1 MKDRQRYARPTNLLE
16 AVAAC
21 GVSIFGIIA
30 LLPATGAASGPEM
43 GIFILLML
51 CCVLMLAAAVCMA
64 GYLVVDA
71 RGLRLYKLWTRVEL
85 RWEDVR
91 CIGTLTVS
99 GNRHSGRIPMLL
111 ISPLERPWEELVFSF
126 EMQRMR
132 NYLRFGDAYSLCLD
146 DDKAL
151 RAVIQRY
158 CPLPWMPMDGFGQ
171 RGGYR
176 QLRRM
181 YGPARHGAGKEERAM
196 TRGLFLSADT
206 DSQTAMAVWR
216 RVMGVLCG
224 RYPAW
229 QLDSFT
235 CIDEKT
241 DPEGAHTSREFTRW
255 LDAEHYILFARA
267 FGYADEAVRETIC
280 DYEDYRRAACRC
292 AVLCWDAG

>member
-1 MKDRQRYARPTNLLE
+1 MKDRRRYARPTNLLE
-16 AVAAC
+16 AAAAFGLFAF
-21 GVSIFGIIA
+21 GVIA
-30 LLPATGAASGPEM
+30 LPRALPPATGASPRPGM

-64 GYLVVDA
+64 GYLVVDE

-91 CIGTLTVS
+91 CIGTLTVY
-99 GNRHSGRIPMLL
+99 GNRYSGRIPMLL

-126 EMQRMR
+126 EWQRMR

-181 YGPARHGAGKEERAM
+181 YGPPKHGEDKKE
-196 TRGLFLSADT
+196 
-206 DSQTAMAVWR
+206 R
-216 RVMGVLCG
+216 R
-224 RYPAW
+224 
-229 QLDSFT
+229 
-235 CIDEKT
+235 
-241 DPEGAHTSREFTRW
+241 
-255 LDAEHYILFARA
+255 
-267 FGYADEAVRETIC
+267 
-280 DYEDYRRAACRC
+280 
-292 AVLCWDAG
+292 